1 MYCDMLKIQ
10 MASLLL
16 KTFLILVLVNN
27 QRFDVVEATL
37 IASFK
42 QIDTNAIFVIAP
54 NSILL
59 YSC

>member
-10 MASLLL
+10 IASLLL
-16 KTFLILVLVNN
+16 KRLIIVLVNK

-42 QIDTNAIFVIAP
+42 QIDTNASFDIAP

>member
-1 MYCDMLKIQ
+1 MLKIQ

-16 KTFLILVLVNN
+16 KRLIMVLVNK

-42 QIDTNAIFVIAP
+42 
-54 NSILL
+54 
-59 YSC
+59 